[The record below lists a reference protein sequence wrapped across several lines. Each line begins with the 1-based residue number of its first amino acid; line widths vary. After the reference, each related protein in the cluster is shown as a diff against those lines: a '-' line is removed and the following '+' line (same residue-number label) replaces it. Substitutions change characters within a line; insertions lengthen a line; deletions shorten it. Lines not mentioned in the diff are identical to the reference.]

1 MTALRATPS
10 GSIAPW
16 AELVP
21 NAPYPLTVDDMLAL
35 PDDGY
40 IYELVDGV
48 LLRMAGSGGRATVI
62 GGNMYAALRAFVL
75 PRRLGVA
82 TPADGV
88 YKFPGAETGLIPDAG
103 YYRAERLD
111 RVSDQ
116 SKPLPFAPDLT
127 VEVVSPDQT
136 ATDMAAKAQ
145 RYVRGSTRLV
155 WVLWPD
161 RQEVDVWRPQDRCGA
176 HVEQS
181 MLGRAFQRSMEGYD
195 GVNARWDALNPG
207 VSAFQSGP
215 CRPTFLCDPS
225 PFSGV
230 TWPRDAESRFVE
242 PAE

>member
-10 GSIAPW
+10 DSIAPW

-21 NAPYPLTVDDMLAL
+21 DAPYPLTVEDMLAL

-116 SKPLPFAPDLT
+116 SKPLPFAPDLAA
-127 VEVVSPDQT
+127 EVAFPDQT

-145 RYVRGSTRLV
+145 QRYVRGGTRLV

-161 RQEVDVWRPQDRCGA
+161 HQEVDVWRPLDVRPRYQDMRPSTTLRASAGDVLDGEDVIPGFTLTLA
-176 HVEQS
+176 AAFAGP
-181 MLGRAFQRSMEGYD
+181 LG
-195 GVNARWDALNPG
+195 
-207 VSAFQSGP
+207 
-215 CRPTFLCDPS
+215 
-225 PFSGV
+225 
-230 TWPRDAESRFVE
+230 
-242 PAE
+242 